1 MTSGEDHEQGQ
12 NERGVMIQRWMITMN
27 NRRMERKE
35 GRGLSGEEEEEEKNG
50 LNMIIP
56 STKHKHKRG
65 LYRLKIYLCIS
76 KRLATQVMASTN

>member
-1 MTSGEDHEQGQ
+1 
-12 NERGVMIQRWMITMN
+12 MN
-27 NRRMERKE
+27 NRRMDRKE
-35 GRGLSGEEEEEEKNG
+35 GRGLSGEEEEEEEEKNG

-76 KRLATQVMASTN
+76 NRLASQVMVSAN